1 MQQGCSN
8 TYSSTKTMSFEL
20 LILYLCK
27 QQYSNH
33 TSISGR
39 HERFFQ
45 NISEERASSI
55 SFIYHK
61 RMNGCNSK
69 MHVNFF
75 HYKIRIWNYQLLYAE
90 CILKVDKSYLLRDT
104 SFVHRN
110 GLGSPKEWS
119 RIMGCVWLQT
129 LPKLTVMSRCS
140 TVMELVPRYALCYT
154 WVTFS
159 PTYIAERYDHQL
171 F

>member
-1 MQQGCSN
+1 MYTTIQQS
-8 TYSSTKTMSFEL
+8 
-20 LILYLCK
+20 
-27 QQYSNH
+27 H
-33 TSISGR
+33 ISGR

-45 NISEERASSI
+45 NISKERASPI

-75 HYKIRIWNYQLLYAE
+75 HYNIRIWNYQLLYAE
-90 CILKVDKSYLLRDT
+90 CILKVDNSYLLTRDT

-129 LPKLTVMSRCS
+129 LPRLTVMSWCS

-154 WVTFS
+154 WVTYLDS
-159 PTYIAERYDHQL
+159 RTGHKKSYDHQL